1 MHNIGILEQ
10 WRQARRHPV
19 AALLGAM
26 LGGFV
31 PLAAYQT
38 THGDLAVATP
48 RDLLQPLVPVVAACL
63 LFSVR
68 TVWQWGRAAFGETV
82 KSVCLVVA
90 IEGMMVFSPTPWLAQ
105 LALVYLIC
113 INAVATA
120 CILAA
125 EDVPVPQPT
134 VASVS
139 RELGLPRRAAAKVVD
154 QHLAAAKAPR
164 RAPA

>member
-1 MHNIGILEQ
+1 MTIGILEQ

-31 PLAAYQT
+31 PLAAYKT
-38 THGDLAVATP
+38 THGDLQVRSAGE
-48 RDLLQPLVPVVAACL
+48 LLQPLVPVVGACL

-68 TVWQWGRAAFGETV
+68 TVWQWGRGAFGETI

-90 IEGMMVFSPTPWLAQ
+90 IEGMMVLSPTPWLAQ
-105 LALVYLIC
+105 LALCYLIC

-120 CILAA
+120 CILAH
-125 EDVPVPQPT
+125 EDVPLPQATVTT
-134 VASVS
+134 VA
-139 RELGLPRRAAAKVVD
+139 RELGLPRKAAAKVVD
-154 QHLAAAKAPR
+154 RQLAKQR
-164 RAPA
+164 EVPA